1 MNHLDTWGYPPAK
14 PAKKSP
20 APILLALTL
29 SAFIAGALVAS
40 YAPSGERFLHPDCP
54 TAAC

>member
-14 PAKKSP
+14 PTKKSP